1 MNTQI
6 FDYKEIIR
14 QNIYKNS
21 NIPLRWLNK
30 DIPLQPEVVDESAF
44 LRLKH
49 IMDESPRFV
58 RENWNLNL
66 YSSNTGNGK
75 TSWAI
80 KIMKNFID
88 NYACVYD
95 LDCLYV
101 NIPEFMNLRRNSF
114 NNYAAQLQYQ
124 ELERRI
130 KEARLVIMDE
140 VASKQASEFDIE
152 LLYQLVNYRSTN
164 QKSTIYTSN
173 IKPHELRKLDGDR
186 IADRITGTPNTV
198 NIELHGGSMRGFN
211 ITH

>member
-21 NIPLRWLNK
+21 NIPLRWLKK
-30 DIPLQPEVVDESAF
+30 DTPLRPEVVDEAAF
-44 LRLKH
+44 RRLKH
-49 IMDESPRFV
+49 IMEESPRFV
-58 RENWNLNL
+58 REHWNLNL

-130 KEARLVIMDE
+130 REARLVIMDE

-173 IKPHELRKLDGDR
+173 IKPEELRKLVGDR

-211 ITH
+211 

>member
-21 NIPLRWLNK
+21 NIPLRWLKK
-30 DIPLQPEVVDESAF
+30 DTPLRPEVVDEAAF
-44 LRLKH
+44 RRLKH
-49 IMDESPRFV
+49 IMEESPRFV
-58 RENWNLNL
+58 REHWNLNL

-101 NIPEFMNLRRNSF
+101 NIPEFMNRRRNSF

-130 KEARLVIMDE
+130 REARLVIMDE

-173 IKPHELRKLDGDR
+173 IKPEELRKLVGDR

-211 ITH
+211 

>member
-1 MNTQI
+1 MNAQN

-30 DIPLQPEVVDESAF
+30 NIPLQPEIVDESAF
-44 LRLKH
+44 RRLKH

-66 YSSNTGNGK
+66 YSRNTGNGK

-101 NIPEFMNLRRNSF
+101 NIPEFMNLRKRSIND
-114 NNYAAQLQYQ
+114 YTAQLQCQ
-124 ELERRI
+124 QLENRI
-130 KEARLVIMDE
+130 MEARLVIMDA
-140 VASKQASEFDIE
+140 VASKQASSFDME

-173 IKPHELRKLDGDR
+173 IKPDELRNLVGER
-186 IADRITGTPNTV
+186 LADRITGTPKTV
-198 NIELHGGSMRGFN
+198 NIELHGRSMRGFN
-211 ITH
+211 ITR